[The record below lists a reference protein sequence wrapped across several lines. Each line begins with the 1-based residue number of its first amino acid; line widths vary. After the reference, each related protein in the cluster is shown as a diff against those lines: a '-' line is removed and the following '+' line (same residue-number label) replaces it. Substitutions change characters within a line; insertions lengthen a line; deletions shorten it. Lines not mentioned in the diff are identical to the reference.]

1 MLDVGD
7 VGVKKIQPV
16 ASCNFSLPPSLGHF
30 LLTTQAE
37 RTKYE
42 GNIMDPWQLTYLKVK
57 MMRIVNI
64 EELLSTLPIL
74 FDVIL
79 KIL

>member
-16 ASCNFSLPPSLGHF
+16 ASWNFSLPPSLDHF

-42 GNIMDPWQLTYLKVK
+42 DRECCGFLAANVFESKNDK
-57 MMRIVNI
+57 NG
-64 EELLSTLPIL
+64 
-74 FDVIL
+74 
-79 KIL
+79 